1 MYGSAII
8 HEEIINRCRRG
19 EKPAQIE
26 IYKQYYKPVYNTCLR
41 IINDTQTAEDLM
53 QDSFIDAFNKINT
66 YDGKGSFGAW
76 IRRIAVNNSIDYIK
90 RSRPMVSINDET
102 ANIPDDADTYFE
114 DVDYKVEEIKRAL
127 GQMEEG
133 DRVILSLY
141 LLEGYDHE
149 EISQILEITLSNTRT
164 RYSRAKKRL
173 LRTLAEEKAFKN
185 FFQLK

>member
-1 MYGSAII
+1 MYESAII
-8 HEEIINRCRRG
+8 HEEIINRCRSG

-41 IINDTQTAEDLM
+41 ILNDTATAEDLM
-53 QDSFIDAFNKINT
+53 QDSFIDAFNKMQS

-90 RSRPMVSINDET
+90 RSRPMVSISHET
-102 ANIPDDADTYFE
+102 ANIPDEADTYFE
-114 DVDYKVEEIKRAL
+114 DVDYKVEEIKKAL
-127 GQMEEG
+127 GQMEDG

-149 EISQILEITLSNTRT
+149 EIAQILEISVNNSRT

-173 LRTLAEEKAFKN
+173 LRALAEDKAFKN